1 MARKQAARPTV
12 SRPRLA
18 DVARDAGV
26 SAMTVVRVLRDPG
39 KVAKSTRERVAAS
52 LHKTKY
58 TPDLV
63 ARALVSRRSGI
74 VGAIVPTL
82 ANSLI
87 AEVMQGMTAELA
99 SHEQQLIVGT
109 SAYPARN
116 EEDLVR
122 SFLSRRVDAIYLT
135 GTSHTHETVKLLKAS
150 GVPVVEGGN
159 LPQTPIDLAVG
170 LSNFVA
176 AGSVVEH
183 LLARYGTNLG
193 FLGGSTTNNDRMRDR
208 RRGFKKRLA
217 RAGAQ
222 PDPRYIIEVPI
233 SMAGGRTGIGAL
245 LALDRPP
252 RAVFCATDVIAAG
265 AVLECRRRAI
275 DVPGDIAI
283 AGYDDLDIASE
294 LVPSLT
300 TVRSPRYEIGR
311 KSAQLMHLCLTG
323 NRPQQSIFDLGFVLM
338 ARESA

>member
-1 MARKQAARPTV
+1 MARKKAARPTV

-26 SAMTVVRVLRDPG
+26 STMTVVRVLRDPG

-52 LHKTKY
+52 LDKTKY

-74 VGAIVPTL
+74 VGAVVPTL

-99 SHEQQLIVGT
+99 LHEQQLIVGAST
-109 SAYPARN
+109 YSARH

-135 GTSHTHETVKLLKAS
+135 GTSHTPETVKLLKAS

-170 LSNFVA
+170 LSNFAA
-176 AGSVVEH
+176 AGSVVAH

-193 FLGGSTTNNDRMRDR
+193 FLGGSTTDNDRMRDR
-208 RRGFKKRLA
+208 RNGFNKCLA
-217 RAGAQ
+217 RAGIR
-222 PDPRYIIEVPI
+222 PDPRYAIEVPI
-233 SMAGGRTGIGAL
+233 SMAGGRLGIGAL

-265 AVLECRRRAI
+265 AVLECRRRSL

-300 TVRSPRYEIGR
+300 TVRAPRYEIGR

-323 NRPQQSIFDLGFVLM
+323 NRPKQSIFDLGFVLM

>member
-109 SAYPARN
+109 SAYSARN

-159 LPQTPIDLAVG
+159 LPQAAWSSICWRATERTLA
-170 LSNFVA
+170 FWA
-176 AGSVVEH
+176 AP
-183 LLARYGTNLG
+183 RP
-193 FLGGSTTNNDRMRDR
+193 TTTACATGAADSKNASR
-208 RRGFKKRLA
+208 A
-217 RAGAQ
+217 RARNQ
-222 PDPRYIIEVPI
+222 TRD
-233 SMAGGRTGIGAL
+233 T
-245 LALDRPP
+245 
-252 RAVFCATDVIAAG
+252 
-265 AVLECRRRAI
+265 
-275 DVPGDIAI
+275 
-283 AGYDDLDIASE
+283 
-294 LVPSLT
+294 
-300 TVRSPRYEIGR
+300 
-311 KSAQLMHLCLTG
+311 
-323 NRPQQSIFDLGFVLM
+323 
-338 ARESA
+338 

>member
-1 MARKQAARPTV
+1 MARKPALHPRVA
-12 SRPRLA
+12 RPRLA

-26 SAMTVVRVLRDPG
+26 STMTVVRVLRDPA
-39 KVAKSTRERVAAS
+39 KVATATRERVAAS
-52 LHKTKY
+52 LAKTKY

-99 SHEQQLIVGT
+99 LHGQQLVVGAST
-109 SAYPARN
+109 YSARHA
-116 EEDLVR
+116 EDLVR

-135 GTSHTHETVKLLKAS
+135 GTSHTPETVRLLKAA

-159 LPQTPIDLAVG
+159 LPRTPIDLAVG
-170 LSNFVA
+170 LSNFA
-176 AGSVVEH
+176 AASSVVEH
-183 LLARYGTNLG
+183 LLARYGTHLG
-193 FLGGSTTNNDRMRDR
+193 YLGGSTTDNDRMRDR
-208 RRGFKKRLA
+208 RRGFEKCLA
-217 RAGAQ
+217 RAGARR
-222 PDPRYIIEVPI
+222 DPRCSIEVPI
-233 SMAGGRTGIGAL
+233 SMAGGRAGIGAL

-265 AVLECRRRAI
+265 AVLECRRRGV
-275 DVPGDIAI
+275 DVPGEIAI
-283 AGYDDLDIASE
+283 AGYDDLDIACE

-300 TVRSPRYEIGR
+300 TVRAPRYEIGR
-311 KSAQLMHLCLTG
+311 KSAHLMHLCLTG
-323 NRPQQSIFDLGFVLM
+323 TRPEQSVYDLGFVLM
-338 ARESA
+338 VRESA